1 MRVYEIPLFRRY
13 DSLSVEIESI
23 VLRIFFDLSDMLTNF
38 FAVSTNP
45 LLVAKFLRN
54 SEIANTILEALDTW
68 SHPLF
73 FTQMDI

>member
-13 DSLSVEIESI
+13 DSLLGEIESF

-45 LLVAKFLRN
+45 LLVAILLRN
-54 SEIANTILEALDTW
+54 SEIANTILEALNTW
-68 SHPLF
+68 SHSLF
-73 FTQMDI
+73 FTQMNI